1 MSGHFGAGAAP
12 DSQAETANV
21 NTAKAVTT
29 NYCPSVESRELC
41 VMTCVAR
48 LFFIIAVMSA
58 AGSCSIEL
66 AEKEAETKAMGRQL
80 TEAYYSCV
88 HTSFAS
94 QRPTKWSTAIW
105 Q

>member
-29 NYCPSVESRELC
+29 NYCPIGRIKRALRNDLRCALVFHHRSY
-41 VMTCVAR
+41 
-48 LFFIIAVMSA
+48 SA